1 MTPSETDLN
10 RPYDAVAAIL
20 SGYFDALYDSDAV
33 KLSRLFH
40 PLAHYVCVSDGTL
53 QYLRMDDYLP
63 VVEKRPSP
71 ASRNEQRHDRILSI
85 EFAGLMTAVARVE
98 CSIGV
103 KFFSDFLTLIFIDD
117 QWRIISKVFHYDL
130 RE

>member
-1 MTPSETDLN
+1 
-10 RPYDAVAAIL
+10 
-20 SGYFDALYDSDAV
+20 
-33 KLSRLFH
+33 
-40 PLAHYVCVSDGTL
+40 
-53 QYLRMDDYLP
+53 
-63 VVEKRPSP
+63 
-71 ASRNEQRHDRILSI
+71 
-85 EFAGLMTAVARVE
+85 MTAVARVE